1 MTLSKRTQHVLFA
14 YGLHALVILFGILGP
29 IAPSTNRLTLTHS
42 MADEFMQWDSQW
54 FVYIA
59 KYGYLIPA
67 HAQQAFAITGNV
79 VPFSPAYRAAAF
91 FPGLPTIIRLMSPIG
106 ALVLVEVLFFCAL
119 WLMYGLVEHE
129 RPALKSI
136 AVILFAVNPCA
147 IYFSALYTETFSL
160 FGILLIMYGLR
171 QPRAQRSY
179 LLSLV
184 GVMLATSM
192 HDLGVFCIAFALRFI
207 RLRLWWR
214 AVGYVAAA
222 GVVPLIYELYLLMT
236 VHTPFA
242 IFAAEDT
249 WARSWQ
255 APFVNVLESF
265 VRYPLTL
272 NTLVVTL
279 MMILVIVHI
288 VRCFKADGRWRV
300 THEEQVVESL
310 ESGLWMA
317 GILLLSACAYITGY
331 PLKSVLRFL
340 CILWPAFVPGFL
352 LNRSAIARMQ
362 GVCALMLAFGC
373 TAAYGAALFCH
384 GWFFQ

>member
-29 IAPSTNRLTLTHS
+29 IAPSANRLTLTHS
-42 MADEFMQWDSQW
+42 IADDFMQWDSQW
-54 FVYIA
+54 FIYIA

-91 FPGLPTIIRLMSPIG
+91 FPGLPVIIRLLSPIG
-106 ALVLVEVLFFCAL
+106 ALVLVEILFFCSL
-119 WLMYGLVEHE
+119 WLMYGLVERE
-129 RPALKSI
+129 QPALKSV

-147 IYFSALYTETFSL
+147 IYFSSLYTETFSL

-171 QPRAQRSY
+171 QPRAWRSY
-179 LLSLV
+179 SLSLV
-184 GVMLATSM
+184 GVMIATSM
-192 HDLGVFCIAFALRFI
+192 HDLGVFCIAFTLRFI

-214 AVGYVAAA
+214 ALGYVAAA
-222 GVVPLIYELYLLMT
+222 GVVPLIYEAYLYAT

-242 IFAAEDT
+242 ILAAEDT
-249 WARSWQ
+249 WERSWR

-265 VRYPLTL
+265 IRYPLTL
-272 NTLVVTL
+272 DTLVVAL
-279 MMILVIVHI
+279 MMGLVIVQI
-288 VRCFKADGRWRV
+288 IRFAMADGTWRV
-300 THEEQVVESL
+300 TREEQVVESL
-310 ESGLWMA
+310 ESALWMA
-317 GILLLSACAYITGY
+317 GILLLSACAYIFGD

-352 LNRSAIARMQ
+352 LNRSASARLPW
-362 GVCALMLAFGC
+362 VSALMLAFGS
-373 TAAYGAALFCH
+373 TAAFGAALFCH